1 MAVSQGLRSED
12 FYKIV
17 FAGIALFL
25 FYQFMEKAI
34 SQVFVLNFST
44 AGPNITVVLVF
55 LLATG
60 FLYSLGLKK
69 YWPHSPN
76 FMLTLMISTVF
87 ASVLVLIPVKNIPI
101 LGAIIGLLALTPL
114 IVHFISKLQEKF
126 VLAAAFSIMFHITIR
141 SLFDT
146 APIFS
151 LTLSIV
157 MFYLILT
164 SWFVLWVW
172 KREQINAATTDPIKL
187 TGIAPLISFIF
198 IEIMI
203 LGSPSVLARWYPRN
217 YLLTVLVLGL
227 GLVIGADVVLK
238 EIIRKKDITDWKLAG
253 YMLLYVVSLI
263 VILWLDNE
271 FAGVL
276 AIFIV
281 QTSAVI
287 QLHKGTTIASEAY
300 LISEF
305 GKKMG
310 LIQLLCIILILFQAL
325 SGNWAFLPGIL
336 EPILRGKAAWY
347 LFILGML
354 LPISTALNY
363 QWKDTSTKKVEV
375 TS

>member
-1 MAVSQGLRSED
+1 
-12 FYKIV
+12 
-17 FAGIALFL
+17 
-25 FYQFMEKAI
+25 
-34 SQVFVLNFST
+34 
-44 AGPNITVVLVF
+44 
-55 LLATG
+55 
-60 FLYSLGLKK
+60 
-69 YWPHSPN
+69 
-76 FMLTLMISTVF
+76 
-87 ASVLVLIPVKNIPI
+87 
-101 LGAIIGLLALTPL
+101 
-114 IVHFISKLQEKF
+114 
-126 VLAAAFSIMFHITIR
+126 
-141 SLFDT
+141 
-146 APIFS
+146 
-151 LTLSIV
+151 
-157 MFYLILT
+157 
-164 SWFVLWVW
+164 
-172 KREQINAATTDPIKL
+172 
-187 TGIAPLISFIF
+187 
-198 IEIMI
+198 
-203 LGSPSVLARWYPRN
+203 
-217 YLLTVLVLGL
+217 
-227 GLVIGADVVLK
+227 
-238 EIIRKKDITDWKLAG
+238 
-253 YMLLYVVSLI
+253 MLLYVVSLI